1 VKLKMAACLI
11 FDRALKIILKLSAEN
26 AGAGTPA
33 AGSHSVD
40 PR

>member
-1 VKLKMAACLI
+1 MAACLI
-11 FDRALKIILKLSAEN
+11 FKTALKIILKLSAEN

-33 AGSHSVD
+33 AGSRSVE